1 MNTLIAQTWKGFSQS
16 IGNIL
21 PPQSKH
27 DYQKLVRLA
36 DQVADS
42 LDQDESLEGLFDLL
56 TEYIARWEERE
67 LPLEP
72 VSPHQMLAFYMQQQG
87 LSQSDLAREGLMDQG
102 NLSKI
107 LSGERPIGLELAKR
121 LATRFHTS
129 PAVFL
134 IEALEEG
141 PSAHHAKHGSSPKRR
156 RGGTAKP
163 AREAFTTRG
172 VGGRAAF
179 ASKPSVG
186 NKAKAAKKAAVKKAS
201 KVTPKKSSSKL
212 IGRTKR

>member
-16 IGNIL
+16 IGHIL
-21 PPQSKH
+21 PPQSER

-42 LDQDESLEGLFDLL
+42 LDEDESLEGLFDLL
-56 TEYIARWEERE
+56 TEHIARWEEKQD
-67 LPLEP
+67 PLEP

-134 IEALEEG
+134 TEALEEE
-141 PSAHHAKHGSSPKRR
+141 PLAHHAKYVSSPKRR
-156 RGGTAKP
+156 QVATAKP
-163 AREAFTTRG
+163 AREATVRG

-179 ASKPSVG
+179 ASKPHVG
-186 NKAKAAKKAAVKKAS
+186 NPSKAAKKAVVKKAT